1 MSQQVI
7 SLFDQPLSP
16 PGPQPAPAAGV
27 PLAAPAGWPAP
38 PGAAAYHGLL
48 GEIVRK
54 LEPETEADPVAIL
67 AQLLVCFGAAVGRGA
82 YFQVEATRHHPQE
95 FLLLVGESAT
105 SRKGISW
112 DHARRLIATADATL
126 GERILTG
133 LSSGE
138 GLVWAVRDPT
148 ASDPGIPDR
157 RLVAFE
163 AEFASALKAATRDNS
178 TLSAT
183 LRSAWDGRPLQLM
196 TRTAP
201 ARSTDAH
208 VTVVGHI
215 TAAELRHHIT
225 ALELANGLA
234 NRFLLI
240 CCRRTRLLPEGGAS
254 DPLAGTGLQ
263 RVLAGAIAHARTAG
277 RLTFDASARE
287 LWHHAYVQLAHA
299 RQSGIAGA
307 ICARAEAH
315 TIRLALIYALS
326 DGERTINTQ
335 HLQAALALW
344 DYAARSAGWAL
355 QGATGDPL
363 AEQIHAA
370 LNSHPGGLT
379 RSQISDLLQHNQPA
393 TTIQRALDALLV
405 AGRASS
411 TQIPTAAR
419 PAELWSATPAPD
431 RLTTPR
437 TS

>member
-1 MSQQVI
+1 MTAAVRVRT
-7 SLFDQPLSP
+7 LFHDSPSEPQTRQPKGSSVL
-16 PGPQPAPAAGV
+16 PAPT
-27 PLAAPAGWPAP
+27 GWPAP
-38 PGAAAYHGLL
+38 PGPAAYHGLL

-105 SRKGISW
+105 SRKGTSW

-148 ASDPGIPDR
+148 ASDPGISDR

-183 LRSAWDGRPLQLM
+183 LRSAWDGRPLQLL

-208 VTVVGHI
+208 IAVVGHI
-215 TAAELRHHIT
+215 TAAELRHQLT

-254 DPLAGTGLQ
+254 DPLAGTGLE

-277 RLTFDASARE
+277 RLTFEAPARE
-287 LWHHAYVQLAHA
+287 LWHHAYIQLAHA

-326 DGERTINTQ
+326 DGERTINIE

-344 DYAARSAGWAL
+344 DYAARSASWAL

-363 AEQIHAA
+363 AEHIHAA
-370 LNSHPGGLT
+370 LKNHPGGLT
-379 RSQISDLLQHNQPA
+379 RSQISDTLQHNQPA
-393 TTIQRALDALLV
+393 TAIQRALDALLV

-411 TQIPTAAR
+411 TQIPTAGR
-419 PAELWSATPAPD
+419 PAELWSATPRPTA
-431 RLTTPR
+431 
-437 TS
+437 